1 MFWPDP
7 VHFATLDLTY
17 NLNNLAPASA
27 PASGSGAPREPA
39 PVARHALAPSRA
51 ALQLACI
58 ILGYIG
64 VYLCRKNFAVAV
76 PLLQTAF
83 STDKAHIGAIDSY
96 ATMAYMLGKLF
107 WGPNIVDRVGGRICF
122 FVILT
127 GVAVFCGAS
136 AFAVTLP
143 MLGIFY
149 TANRFFGAGGW
160 GSMVKLVPGWFPARH
175 MALAMA
181 FLSLSFVFG
190 GVCSLLLAGEVAA
203 CSDNN
208 WRAVLGFPSL
218 VLLAIIAICWQTLA
232 GKKQPTEVSSRPK
245 SEWHFRRRILELA
258 KIPQFWMVCGLSFT
272 LTITRETFNVW
283 TVDFLKTDGGQ
294 MTTKLAALLSTPF
307 DAMGAV
313 GILLLGWLLDRLSAG
328 HRKWL
333 LFGILSGVAVLTFQ
347 LPTFIHEK
355 VWMAVAAIGL
365 IGLLSYGPYSLLAG
379 VLSLE
384 IRGPDFVATVAGLV
398 DASGYLA
405 GMVSGYLFGRILDQ
419 GGYLLGFHC
428 LGIFTMVGAVLCLG
442 LNRPQNNSVPQ
453 VHSP

>member
-1 MFWPDP
+1 M
-7 VHFATLDLTY
+7 
-17 NLNNLAPASA
+17 
-27 PASGSGAPREPA
+27 
-39 PVARHALAPSRA
+39 
-51 ALQLACI
+51 
-58 ILGYIG
+58 
-64 VYLCRKNFAVAV
+64 
-76 PLLQTAF
+76 
-83 STDKAHIGAIDSY
+83 
-96 ATMAYMLGKLF
+96 
-107 WGPNIVDRVGGRICF
+107 
-122 FVILT
+122 
-127 GVAVFCGAS
+127 
-136 AFAVTLP
+136 
-143 MLGIFY
+143 
-149 TANRFFGAGGW
+149 
-160 GSMVKLVPGWFPARH
+160 
-175 MALAMA
+175 
-181 FLSLSFVFG
+181 
-190 GVCSLLLAGEVAA
+190 
-203 CSDNN
+203 
-208 WRAVLGFPSL
+208 LGFPSL

-328 HRKWL
+328 QRKWL